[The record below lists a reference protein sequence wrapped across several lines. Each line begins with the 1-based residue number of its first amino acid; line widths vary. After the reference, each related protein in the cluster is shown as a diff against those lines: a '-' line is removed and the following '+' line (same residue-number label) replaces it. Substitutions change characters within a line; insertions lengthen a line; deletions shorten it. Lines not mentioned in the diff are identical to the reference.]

1 MQMSGGTQQRIIRT
15 GAVLLLALAVVPA
28 LAGTAGA
35 ATAAPAG
42 SSASS
47 SAWAYG
53 GQAWSNGSITI
64 GNESLS
70 WHVSYGETVI
80 FNATNTSSTT
90 TQLKLER
97 TVMLT
102 VALTATTPNES
113 GTYSLK
119 ALESDTGYANVTT
132 QGTVYVGGIA
142 TPALAL
148 INASL
153 VAQASIAE
161 SLSATIGNQSA
172 SAAFNANASALGK
185 VSFAPA
191 LGLVPLNLTGVTNW
205 NSSAMA
211 IPSVTW
217 NGAYAWSYHALNGT
231 SGSGNNAF
239 SGNWTTNVTVAL
251 HGSVIA
257 TGLPV
262 FHDHHARVG
271 AALAVSGP
279 LDLYDGVLVI
289 PHAFDF
295 FGGASPTNST
305 TGSMGSATM
314 TEESLYLNQGDVHMT
329 SFTAAGAS
337 LNANPSGGSIT
348 LASLAGNQPA
358 VVPAASSPMGASLV
372 MQPESPS
379 QAQSQAKCLD
389 QYGCYGGPGGLGPLT
404 IALVALGI
412 AAVAGAVAVVA
423 MRSRR
428 RPIPAPYPAG
438 GAMGPGGV
446 PPAVVSAPPT
456 PPTGPTSDAGAAN
469 GPAPPQA

>member
-15 GAVLLLALAVVPA
+15 SAVLLLALAIVPA
-28 LAGTAGA
+28 LAGSAGA
-35 ATAAPAG
+35 APVASAG
-42 SSASS
+42 SSAST

-53 GQAWSNGSITI
+53 GQAWSNGSISI
-64 GNESLS
+64 GSDNIT

-102 VALTATTPNES
+102 VALTLSNATTS
-113 GTYSLK
+113 ASYSLR
-119 ALESDTGYANVTT
+119 ALETDTGYANVTT
-132 QGTVYVGGIA
+132 QGTVYVSDVA
-142 TPALAL
+142 TSALGL
-148 INASL
+148 LNASL

-161 SLSATIGNQSA
+161 SVSATLSGQTE
-172 SAAFNANASALGK
+172 SAAFNASGSAHGS

-191 LGLVPLNLTGVTNW
+191 LGLVPLNLTGVTFW
-205 NSSAMA
+205 NSSAVA
-211 IPSVTW
+211 TPSVTW
-217 NGAYAWSYHALNGT
+217 SGGYAWSYSALNGSSA
-231 SGSGNNAF
+231 SGQNKF
-239 SGNWTTNVTVAL
+239 FGNWTASSSVAL
-251 HGSVIA
+251 DGALV
-257 TGLPV
+257 TGVLPA
-262 FHDHHARVG
+262 FHDHRARVG
-271 AALAVSGP
+271 IVLGVSGP

-295 FGGASPTNST
+295 FGGASPANG
-305 TGSMGSATM
+305 TGSMGSATLSN
-314 TEESLYLNQGDVHMT
+314 ESLYLTTGNVHMT

-337 LNANPSGGSIT
+337 LNAIPADGSIG
-348 LASLAGNQPA
+348 LASPAGLQGA
-358 VVPAASSPMGASLV
+358 VARASSSVTGASLV

-379 QAQSQAKCLD
+379 QAQAQAHCLD

-438 GAMGPGGV
+438 GAAAGMTPPMG
-446 PPAVVSAPPT
+446 VVNPPT
-456 PPTGPTSDAGAAN
+456 PPAGATSDAEAPM
-469 GPAPPQA
+469 GPAPPPA